1 MYAWSLSWDVLWYLM
16 GRNLCFNRRHW
27 LIDMIPRSRNWTSD
41 FAHVQTANSTGSYGS
56 VWEKHLPNSDGFS
69 DGESP
74 IKNNSLQEKC
84 DFVNQRLVYYII
96 LMRYVF
102 LHYNPISWPHPLTS
116 SCWPLTQAWHF
127 PSAVGPVPEGPIRPR
142 KRLVKHK

>member
-84 DFVNQRLVYYII
+84 DFGQPKIGLLHYIDEVCVSSLQSHIMATPFDI
-96 LMRYVF
+96 LM
-102 LHYNPISWPHPLTS
+102 LAPDASMALSIGGGAGSWRANS
-116 SCWPLTQAWHF
+116 SPKAPGKT
-127 PSAVGPVPEGPIRPR
+127 
-142 KRLVKHK
+142 